1 MGKDKQWEQRG
12 REEMPEVVE
21 RYASADY
28 DERQM
33 IHRWQSQDFSA
44 GAIHTEHDPQYFT
57 PHMARMRVL
66 GLALSD
72 PKRLLILALLAEQDR
87 EMYGQEIAERLGV
100 TPQTISHHLHILI
113 NGGLIRERRENA
125 YRYYS
130 LDTGS
135 IRQIRETM
143 FADDHL
149 GLPTKTE
156 SRSRVIEVF
165 FQNGRLVSIPAQRT
179 KRRIILE
186 ELARSFEWGRIY
198 TEPEVN
204 AILKQ
209 FHEDVSSLRRHL
221 VDEQIM
227 MRERGRYWLVR
238 PDDANQGEGTTQP

>member
-1 MGKDKQWEQRG
+1 MEKDKQWKQRG
-12 REEMPEVVE
+12 REEMPEVVK
-21 RYASADY
+21 RYASAGY
-28 DERQM
+28 DERQL
-33 IHRWQSQDFSA
+33 IRRWQSQDSAA

-57 PHMARMRVL
+57 PHMGRMRVL

-87 EMYGQEIAERLGV
+87 EMYGQEIAERLDV

-130 LDTGS
+130 LDAES
-135 IRQIRETM
+135 IRQIRETV

-198 TEPEVN
+198 TESEVN
-204 AILKQ
+204 VILKQ

-238 PDDANQGEGTTQP
+238 PNADEGTTQP

>member
-1 MGKDKQWEQRG
+1 MEKDKQWKQRG
-12 REEMPEVVE
+12 REEMPEVVK
-21 RYASADY
+21 RYASAGY
-28 DERQM
+28 DERQL
-33 IHRWQSQDFSA
+33 IRRWQSQDSAA

-57 PHMARMRVL
+57 PHMGRMRVL

-87 EMYGQEIAERLGV
+87 EMYGQEIAERLDV

-130 LDTGS
+130 LDAES
-135 IRQIRETM
+135 IRQIRETV

-156 SRSRVIEVF
+156 SRSR
-165 FQNGRLVSIPAQRT
+165 
-179 KRRIILE
+179 
-186 ELARSFEWGRIY
+186 SFEWGRIY
-198 TEPEVN
+198 TESEVN
-204 AILKQ
+204 VILKQ

-238 PDDANQGEGTTQP
+238 PNADEGTTQP

>member
-1 MGKDKQWEQRG
+1 MGKDKQWEQG
-12 REEMPEVVE
+12 REEMPEVVKK
-21 RYASADY
+21 YASADY
-28 DERQM
+28 DERQL
-33 IHRWQSQDFSA
+33 IRRWQSQDSAA

-87 EMYGQEIAERLGV
+87 EMYGQEIAERLGA

-198 TEPEVN
+198 SEPEVN

-227 MRERGRYWLVR
+227 MRERGRYWLLR
-238 PDDANQGEGTTQP
+238 PNDANQIEPST